1 MFIILLWHGIIFRKA
16 DLSVCLGTTLQI
28 APAGDLPLLAKKN
41 GKMATINLQKT
52 KHVSFGSYHDSFNS

>member
-1 MFIILLWHGIIFRKA
+1 M
-16 DLSVCLGTTLQI
+16 GTTLQI